1 VAQLTGASIGCR
13 FAPLIFLKGVAMKR
27 LILVGILV
35 FGLTTVG
42 SAWHLEGHHILTLA
56 SVASL
61 PNEIPSFFREGAPS
75 IAHMSLDP
83 DMGKHKGTPHVRAAE
98 YPEHFLDREMLKADT
113 LPESRYEYI
122 KLCYEYNVAPE
133 KIGLV
138 PYALGEWTERL
149 AVAFAEHRKWPDNP
163 HIKMKCLIYAGF
175 VAHYAEDMCQP
186 LHLTIHY
193 NGRVQA
199 DGSVQQKGIHGKVD
213 GLVSFLKMTP
223 EALAKNQEV
232 VPLENLMPGI
242 LAQFNTGFAL
252 VDHVYDLGERIPNY
266 DATEWEKDNEVI
278 DFAVDRARE
287 SVRFTAQLYLTAW
300 HLSESLKFD
309 DYITRAKW
317 DGQ

>member
-1 VAQLTGASIGCR
+1 
-13 FAPLIFLKGVAMKR
+13 MKR
-27 LILVGILV
+27 MFLVGCLILGLV
-35 FGLTTVG
+35 SVG
-42 SAWHLEGHHILTLA
+42 SAWHLGGHHTLTLA
-56 SVASL
+56 AVNAL
-61 PNEIPSFFREGAPS
+61 PEEVPAFFREGAPT

-98 YPEHFLDREMLKADT
+98 FPEHFLDREMLKADT
-113 LPESRYEYI
+113 LPESRYEFI

-149 AVAFAEHRKWPDNP
+149 AVAFAEYRKWPDNP
-163 HIKMKCLIYAGF
+163 HIRMKCLIYAGF

-193 NGRVQA
+193 NGRVQD
-199 DGSVQQKGIHGKVD
+199 DGSVLQKGIHGKVD

-223 EALAKNQEV
+223 EALAKNQKIA
-232 VPLENLMPGI
+232 PLENLMPGI
-242 LAQFNTGFAL
+242 LAQFKAGFVL

-266 DATEWEKDNEVI
+266 DAKAWEKDDEVI
-278 DFAVDRARE
+278 AFAVDRARE

-300 HLSESLKFD
+300 KMSEALTFD
-309 DYITRAKW
+309 DYIKRAEW